1 MAPRAHP
8 TVSMQSVEMQ
18 SVQAQSIAA
27 ATDGGIRLS
36 ERASGGAMSALTL
49 HAAAGS
55 ASGPSGLEATIRR
68 MARAHL
74 LVVDDEP
81 SILTTLQKALSLEGY
96 AVDVAGGVKVAEEKL
111 RKRSYDLCLF
121 DVTLPDGDGVDLL
134 QRIRS
139 SKETSPASAGAASK
153 PVETPVIMMSGHAT
167 IDAAVRAVRLGAL
180 NFLEKPL
187 NTDALLIAIETAI
200 RLTRAEAEALDLRRA
215 AGATG
220 ELIGGGAAIKKL
232 VEQIG
237 RAAKSAASV
246 LCTGERGTG
255 KELVARAIHA
265 LSPRAKGPLEKLNC
279 AALPSELIES
289 ELFGHEVGAFTG
301 ATKQRR
307 GKFERAAGGTLF
319 LDEVGDMPLPMQ
331 AKLLRVLQER
341 EIERVGGSETIAVDV
356 RVVAATN
363 RDLVAAC
370 ESGTFRPDLYDR
382 INVLPLAIPPL
393 RARREDIP
401 QLARHFLHLAAHAND
416 RRDVRLEDDAIT
428 ALAGYSWPGNVREL
442 KNVIERLVI
451 LAPDDAIRAE
461 DVRNCLP
468 GGSAAKAAGIY
479 RPGVPMR
486 VLVEEAERVI
496 LQEALAHHGGQM
508 SATARA
514 LDLERSHLYKK
525 ARSLGLRGDKT
536 DGEDDA

>member
-1 MAPRAHP
+1 
-8 TVSMQSVEMQ
+8 
-18 SVQAQSIAA
+18 
-27 ATDGGIRLS
+27 
-36 ERASGGAMSALTL
+36 
-49 HAAAGS
+49 
-55 ASGPSGLEATIRR
+55 

-111 RKRSYDLCLF
+111 KKRTYDLCLF
-121 DVTLPDGDGVDLL
+121 DVQLPDGDGVELL
-134 QRIRS
+134 QRMRS
-139 SKETSPASAGAASK
+139 P
-153 PVETPVIMMSGHAT
+153 PPVIMMSGHAT
-167 IDAAVRAVRLGAL
+167 IDTAVRAVRVGAL

-187 NTDALLIAIETAI
+187 NTDALLIAIDTAL
-200 RLTRAEAEALDLRRA
+200 RLTSAEAEARDLRRA
-215 AGATG
+215 AGTSG
-220 ELIGGGAAIKKL
+220 ELVGGSPAMKKL

-237 RAAKSAASV
+237 RAARSAASV
-246 LCTGERGTG
+246 LVTGERGTG
-255 KELVARAIHA
+255 KELVARAIHTM
-265 LSPRAKGPLEKLNC
+265 SPRAKGPLEKLNC

-289 ELFGHEVGAFTG
+289 ELFGHEAGAFTG

-307 GKFERAAGGTLF
+307 GKFERASGGTLF

-370 ESGTFRPDLYDR
+370 ETGAFRADLYDR
-382 INVLPLAIPPL
+382 LNVLPLAIPSL
-393 RARREDIP
+393 RARREDVP
-401 QLARHFLHLAAHAND
+401 VLAGHFLELAARSND
-416 RRDVRLEDDAIT
+416 RRDVRLEPDAVA
-428 ALAGYSWPGNVREL
+428 ALASYSWPGNVREL
-442 KNVIERLVI
+442 RNVIERLVI
-451 LAPDDAIRAE
+451 LTPDNAIRAD

-468 GGSAAKAAGIY
+468 GGSAAKTAGLY
-479 RPGVPMR
+479 RPGVPFR

-496 LQEALAHHGGQM
+496 LQEALGHHGSQM
-508 SATARA
+508 AATARA

-525 ARSLGLRGDKT
+525 ARALGLRGDK
-536 DGEDDA
+536 GEGDDEEK